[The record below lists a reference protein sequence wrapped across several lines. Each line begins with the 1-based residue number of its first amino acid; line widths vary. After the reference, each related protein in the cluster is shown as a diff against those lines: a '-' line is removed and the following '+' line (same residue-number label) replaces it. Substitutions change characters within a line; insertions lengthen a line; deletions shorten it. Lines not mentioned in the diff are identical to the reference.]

1 MENAGYVFTAFSVV
15 WIAVFGF
22 LLLLS
27 SRQKRLKREIESLE
41 ETLKGNRVNQ
51 QK

>member
-1 MENAGYVFTAFSVV
+1 MENAGYIFAAFSVIWLV
-15 WIAVFGF
+15 VFGY

-41 ETLKGNRVNQ
+41 ETFKESSAKQ
-51 QK
+51 